1 MESSDLRVFEAV
13 ARLGSITAASDELHT
28 VQSNVTARIRTL
40 EDELGIALFRRHS
53 RGVLLT
59 SAGERLLPYAIKI
72 AQLLKDATNVV
83 GDQAIPAGRL
93 LIGSLESTAGVRL
106 PTILSAYREK
116 FPQVNLVLTVG
127 TTGHLIEEVLARR
140 LEGAFVAGPV
150 ERAEIVEVQVFAEE
164 MVLVTSPKFRSVDE
178 VFQSPIGVNIL
189 VLREGC
195 SYRARL
201 ERVLKENGVRSFG
214 QLEFGTIDGI
224 FGCAR
229 EGLGLTMMPRS
240 VSERASQ
247 NGKLGIHE
255 LPRKEAM
262 VPTMFIRRKDAVQS
276 AALRRFLE
284 CALACASAT
293 AAKVPPDRKV
303 KMHAKLST
311 PSSAKLSK
319 PPRVK

>member
-28 VQSNVTARIRTL
+28 VQSNVTGRIHAL
-40 EDELGIALFRRHS
+40 EDELGVALFRRHS
-53 RGVLLT
+53 RGVVLT
-59 SAGERLLPYAIKI
+59 SAGERLLPYAVKI
-72 AQLLKDATNVV
+72 AQLLKDATHVV
-83 GDQAIPAGRL
+83 GDQTTPGGRL

-106 PTILSAYREK
+106 PPILSAYRQK
-116 FPQVNLVLTVG
+116 FPQVDLVVTTG

-150 ERAEIVEVQVFAEE
+150 GHAEIIETQVFTEE
-164 MVLVTSPKFRSVDE
+164 MVLVTSPKFRSLNEAVR
-178 VFQSPIGVNIL
+178 SPLGVNIL
-189 VLREGC
+189 VLRAGC

-201 ERVLKENGVRSFG
+201 ERLLKESGVASFG

-247 NGKLGIHE
+247 NGKLGIHA
-255 LPRKEAM
+255 LPREEAM
-262 VPTMFIRRKDAVQS
+262 VPTMFIRRKDAVES
-276 AALRRFLE
+276 AALCCFLE
-284 CALACASAT
+284 CALACASA
-293 AAKVPPDRKV
+293 AAAQTPPDRKA
-303 KMHAKLST
+303 KRHTKLSRL
-311 PSSAKLSK
+311 PSAS
-319 PPRVK
+319 PTNRRE